1 MESKQKSG
9 MGGGRIVT
17 LTGWTHRLH
26 TNTRKCVSVIHIAE
40 IRTENITVGEW
51 GVGGTYRLKT
61 TSRRSRRSVESQ
73 ENATKIV
80 SFLKDVPEI
89 HK

>member
-40 IRTENITVGEW
+40 QPVTNFNGDGVNTHILKNVG
-51 GVGGTYRLKT
+51 
-61 TSRRSRRSVESQ
+61 
-73 ENATKIV
+73 
-80 SFLKDVPEI
+80 
-89 HK
+89 